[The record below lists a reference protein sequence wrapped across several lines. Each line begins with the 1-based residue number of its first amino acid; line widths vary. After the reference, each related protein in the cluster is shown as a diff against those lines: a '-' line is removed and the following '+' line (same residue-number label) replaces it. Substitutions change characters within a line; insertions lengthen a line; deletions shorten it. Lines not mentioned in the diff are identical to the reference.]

1 MSFFAWVDF
10 DQADRDRTRR
20 IMDLFDQKDSRDELG
35 LGSVRDALSDLLF
48 PGTSTIQTRLRY
60 MLFVPWIYRMAGAT
74 VGTSSARQDKA
85 RAYEIRL
92 IDALVRG
99 GETINVIGSEARD
112 ALKRLPSDVYW
123 AGMLTFGIRR
133 FQGSRTACL
142 ELAPSEADALWA
154 AGIPDAPIGFLENG
168 SKIDFT
174 LRPEEADFIRDR
186 LAQQAPDSLLTWLSR
201 QNDAAECNMIW
212 EHPQSSEWPNDIK
225 VLVDHA
231 ERFSNLMH
239 GASLLYNLM
248 LSERAAQMQATEE
261 SVWHERIEDYTSRL
275 SKWASD
281 TPLETFEA
289 WDLNDLWDQS
299 RRTIHSVKPQT
310 KRFVEDWRLTVA
322 NSKGDVAKD
331 ISARSLVRD
340 REQRLKGLKS
350 RFCNDGAL
358 TRWGGASGITPL
370 GYRWR
375 PVVMNHVRD
384 LTRDK

>member
-1 MSFFAWVDF
+1 MSFLAWIDF

-20 IMDLFDQKDSRDELG
+20 ILDLFDQKESRDELG

-60 MLFVPWIYRMAGAT
+60 MLFVPWIYRMVGMT
-74 VGTSSARQDKA
+74 TGTSTTRQDKA
-85 RAYEIRL
+85 RDYEIRL
-92 IDALVRG
+92 INALIRG
-99 GETINVIGSEARD
+99 GETRNVIGSEALET
-112 ALKRLPSDVYW
+112 LKRLPSDVYW

-133 FQGSRTACL
+133 FQGSRATCL
-142 ELAPSEADALWA
+142 ELKPGEAEALWA
-154 AGIPDAPIGFLENG
+154 AGLPDPPKKFLNTG
-168 SKIDFT
+168 SKIEFT

-186 LAQQAPDSLLTWLSR
+186 LTQQAPDSLLTWLSR
-201 QNDAAECNMIW
+201 QHDAPECSMIW
-212 EHPQSSEWPNDIK
+212 QHPQRSSWPDNIT
-225 VLVDHA
+225 VLVNHA

-248 LSERAAQMQATEE
+248 LSERAAQMQASEE
-261 SVWHERIEDYTSRL
+261 SVWHERNEDYTSRL

-281 TPLETFEA
+281 TPLEAFED

-310 KRFVEDWRLTVA
+310 KRFVEDWRVAVA

-331 ISARSLVRD
+331 TSARNLVRD
-340 REQRLKGLKS
+340 REQSLKGLKS
-350 RFCNDGAL
+350 RFRNDGAL

-370 GYRWR
+370 GYRWQ

-384 LTRDK
+384 LTSDR